1 MITMH
6 RSNHSKGVTL
16 LETMLAVSLILL
28 GVVLGIS
35 QYQRIILKRKVAQ
48 IQNSVILLSNA
59 LEQYYSVN
67 CYYFLTQYAIYPI
80 NSPYT
85 NPAII
90 PQPSDP
96 SQQSPVL
103 AAYLSTPQLIGNAY
117 AATRN
122 GPEAYTYAINVEGD
136 VPILSISTQFS
147 AATSSV
153 LLSTLQG
160 MLKPNVVTGKKF
172 TWYVTLSHSL
182 KSESTGLT
190 TNLTYLQAMTP
201 PGQAPTIL
209 SRQLGMQYVTPE
221 INGGI
226 GYQFANVCAYW
237 QFPKNRC
244 TITGDN
250 TRCDYQKKTS

>member
-6 RSNHSKGVTL
+6 RCNHAKGVTL

-35 QYQRIILKRKVAQ
+35 QYQKIILKRKVAQ
-48 IQNSVILLSNA
+48 IQNSILLLGNA

-67 CYYFLTQYAIYPI
+67 CYYFLTQYTTYSI
-80 NSPYT
+80 NNPYT
-85 NPAII
+85 NPTII

-96 SQQSPVL
+96 NQQNPPL

-117 AATRN
+117 AATHN
-122 GPEAYTYAINVEGD
+122 GPGAYTYAINVEGD
-136 VPILSISTQFS
+136 VPVLSISTQFS
-147 AATSSV
+147 ATTSST

-160 MLKPNVVTGKKF
+160 MLKPSVVSGKKF

-182 KSESTGLT
+182 KSQSTGLT
-190 TNLTYLQAMTP
+190 TNLTYLQAMA
-201 PGQAPTIL
+201 PGQAPNVTNP
-209 SRQLGMQYVTPE
+209 QLGYQYT
-221 INGGI
+221 NSSGK
-226 GYQFANVCAYW
+226 QFTNVCTYW
-237 QFPKNRC
+237 QQPKYRC

-250 TRCDYQKKTS
+250 TRCDYQHKP